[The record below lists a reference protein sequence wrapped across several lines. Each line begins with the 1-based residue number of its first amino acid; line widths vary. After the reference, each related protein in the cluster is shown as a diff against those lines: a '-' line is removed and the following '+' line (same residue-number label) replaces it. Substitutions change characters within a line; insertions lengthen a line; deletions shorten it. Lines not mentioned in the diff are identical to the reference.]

1 MGWLEHSGH
10 LVAAAAF
17 AVLTGTACS
26 SSGGDASAAHD
37 TDSGGGGGPSDDAG
51 SGSAKVAC
59 SEPAAS
65 RPPASSCVKTV
76 TGSLVEDA
84 TSAPLALLTTVC
96 GAGLCLFA
104 RPSPTG
110 FAVDVNRFVDLDA
123 FVVHVDGRPNHA
135 NVFVRLTRQASDAV
149 VLGSPIRVPRL
160 DAVGPEL
167 PESPPAAPV
176 TARAGD
182 VTLTLVA
189 GTTVELEF
197 ADAALLAEGRKLR
210 SGPVSS
216 ALAGDPQVVGLHALA
231 PFGAALKPAAEV
243 AITLPAGHGITD
255 GNVVDV
261 VVLESRLDDPQTGK
275 LRVVGA
281 ATVTGGV
288 ARSEPGNGLTRLTW
302 VGVRRRGS

>member
-1 MGWLEHSGH
+1 MGRLAHSGR
-10 LVAAAAF
+10 LAAAATF
-17 AVLTGTACS
+17 ALLSVTACS
-26 SSGGDASAAHD
+26 SSGGDAPAAAAAD
-37 TDSGGGGGPSDDAG
+37 TDGGAGGTDDDAAAP
-51 SGSAKVAC
+51 AKVAC

-104 RPSPTG
+104 KPSPTG

-149 VLGSPIRVPRL
+149 VLTAPIRVPRL

-167 PESPPAAPV
+167 PETPPSSSV

-182 VTLTLVA
+182 VTVTLAA
-189 GTTVELEF
+189 GTVVELEF

-216 ALAGDPQVVGLHALA
+216 ALAGDPEVLGLHALA
-231 PFGAALKPAAEV
+231 PFGATLKPAADV
-243 AITLPAGHGITD
+243 AITLPAGHGLAD
-255 GNVVDV
+255 GTVVDLV
-261 VVLESRLDDPQTGK
+261 GLESTLDDPQTGK
-275 LRVVGA
+275 LLVVGA
-281 ATVTGGV
+281 AVVTGGV
-288 ARSEPGNGLTRLTW
+288 AKSEPGRGLSRLTW